1 MKVVALIPARYTA
14 SRFPGKLLQSLGNKT
29 VIRHTTEATQATLLF
44 DQVIVITDSDLIEV
58 EINKFGG
65 VCKRSTRHFESGTD
79 RIAEVAA
86 TMDADI
92 IVNVQGDTPF
102 IKKEPLAAL
111 LDAFD
116 SPTVEVASLM
126 QPILDH
132 TLIQDPNV
140 VKVVT
145 DLANDALYFSRNPI
159 PYNRDNSH
167 SAAYYEHIGVYAFR
181 KNALLEF
188 TTWPVSS
195 LESTEKLEQLRYLE
209 HGKKIRMVKT
219 NYNSIAIDTP
229 ADLVRANIHLASL

>member
-1 MKVVALIPARYTA
+1 MKVVALIPARYAA
-14 SRFPGKLLQSLGNKT
+14 SRFPGKLMQPLGNKT
-29 VIRHTTEATQATLLF
+29 VIRHTAEATQATLLF
-44 DQVIVITDSDLIEV
+44 DQVIVVTDSDQIEA

-65 VCKRSTRHFESGTD
+65 VCKKSTKSFESGTD
-79 RIAEVAA
+79 RIAEIAA

-111 LDAFD
+111 LKAFD
-116 SPTVEVASLM
+116 SPIVEVASLM

-132 TLIQDPNV
+132 KLIQDPNV

-159 PYNRDNSH
+159 PYIRDKNNSTI
-167 SAAYYEHIGVYAFR
+167 YYEHIGVYAFR
-181 KNALLEF
+181 KKTLLEF

-209 HGKKIRMVKT
+209 HSTKIRMVKT
-219 NYNSIAIDTP
+219 DYNSIAIDTP